1 MNLSKTFLFVS
12 VNVFV
17 FVFTIYDSQ
26 TTNCRKNC
34 QGFCLYNYKALWQTY
49 WEIQTYFTFKRSTR
63 QYTKTCTCRENWYLL
78 HQQMCRSLDFTA
90 IVKREFMRHTNVLL
104 RQKNI
109 FKCRS
114 LTTLAKQSIFY
125 FQIV

>member
-34 QGFCLYNYKALWQTY
+34 QGFVYITIRLYDKHIEKYRLISHLKEVRDSTQRLAPVEKTD
-49 WEIQTYFTFKRSTR
+49 TF
-63 QYTKTCTCRENWYLL
+63 CTN
-78 HQQMCRSLDFTA
+78 
-90 IVKREFMRHTNVLL
+90 
-104 RQKNI
+104 
-109 FKCRS
+109 KCAVHWILPR
-114 LTTLAKQSIFY
+114 
-125 FQIV
+125 